1 MWIVKLT
8 EFYSLMKKI
17 ITLSC
22 FSGIFLSMLLLGGS
36 NISCNKPTDCK
47 VIVTVLDSASS
58 PVAGA
63 TVKLYSSNPPGQI
76 EGTGTTD
83 GSGNA
88 DFTFKLPAIFDIAA
102 SKVTL
107 SGTKTGT
114 GIVQLQIGQTV
125 QATVN
130 IK

>member
-1 MWIVKLT
+1 MNFILC
-8 EFYSLMKKI
+8 MKKI
-17 ITLSC
+17 ITLGC
-22 FSGIFLSMLLLGGS
+22 FSGIALSIVLLGGS

-47 VIVTVLDSASS
+47 AIVTVLDSANN

-76 EGTGTTD
+76 QGQGSSD
-83 GSGNA
+83 GSGNVTF
-88 DFTFKLPAIFDIAA
+88 DFKLPAIFDIAA
-102 SKVTL
+102 
-107 SGTKTGT
+107 TKTTTKTMTGT

>member
-1 MWIVKLT
+1 MCI
-8 EFYSLMKKI
+8 
-17 ITLSC
+17 
-22 FSGIFLSMLLLGGS
+22 LLLGGS

-47 VIVTVLDSASS
+47 VIVTVQDSAGS
-58 PVAGA
+58 PVSGA

-76 EGTGTTD
+76 EGTTTTD

-102 SKVTL
+102 TKTTT

-114 GIVQLQIGQTV
+114 GIIQLQIGQTV
-125 QATVN
+125 QATVT
-130 IK
+130 IR